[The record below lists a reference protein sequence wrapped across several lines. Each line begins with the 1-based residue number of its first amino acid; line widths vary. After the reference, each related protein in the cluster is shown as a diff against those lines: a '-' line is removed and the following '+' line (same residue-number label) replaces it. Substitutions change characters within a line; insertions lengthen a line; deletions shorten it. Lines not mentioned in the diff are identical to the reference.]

1 MGILRLRRI
10 AFTHMPPV
18 VAAAIAVAGIGVCA
32 FAGFV
37 LIHGA
42 PANTSGP
49 QPLVT
54 LAPDFSGPAP
64 AQIGNVQVIVRT
76 VNGPVADAPVT
87 LSSRFAADEP
97 PKKLTGRTDASG
109 SVSFDKI
116 DINPGSP
123 WVAIAHY
130 DGRDF
135 PSSVL
140 RSGRTVTIYV
150 ANVAFDPKHITVD
163 AESLAIVGDAD
174 GMEAV
179 QALTVVNHSVRAFAG
194 GVSFPLIEGATAIDP
209 RTGLDRDALALDA
222 NNQMVSTAPVLPGS
236 HEFTYT
242 YIAPMGRTGTHVRL
256 DVFYATKRF
265 DVLIGGKVALEPQ
278 GKLRGNG
285 TIKLAGRT
293 YHRFTAQ
300 HLHAGEHLTA
310 RIVIPKP
317 SRVPTTA
324 LLVLAIGAALA
335 IIVLPL
341 LRRRR
346 RTPEPPTE
354 PATPVMQ
361 PEWT

>member
-1 MGILRLRRI
+1 MRGV
-10 AFTHMPPV
+10 AFTHMPTGIATSITV
-18 VAAAIAVAGIGVCA
+18 VGLLVCG

-37 LIHGA
+37 LFRGERG
-42 PANTSGP
+42 TSSGP
-49 QPLVT
+49 EPVVT
-54 LAPDFSGPAP
+54 LAPDFAGPAP
-64 AQIGNVQVIVRT
+64 AQIGNVRVNVRT
-76 VNGPVADAPVT
+76 VTGPVADAPVT

-97 PKKLTGRTDASG
+97 PRKLTGRTDASG

-140 RSGRTVTIYV
+140 RSGRIVTIYV

-194 GVSFPLIEGATAIDP
+194 GLSFPLLEGATAIDP
-209 RTGLDRDALALDA
+209 HSGLDRDSLALDA
-222 NNQMVSTAPVLPGS
+222 NNQMVSTSPLLPGS
-236 HEFTYT
+236 HGFTYT

-265 DVLIGGKVALEPQ
+265 DVLVGGKVAMKPQ
-278 GKLRGNG
+278 GRLRANG
-285 TIKLAGRT
+285 TVKLAGRT
-293 YHRFTAQ
+293 YHRFTAER
-300 HLHAGEHLTA
+300 LHAGEHLTG
-310 RIVIPKP
+310 RIVVPKP

-324 LLVLAIGAALA
+324 LLVIAILAALA

-346 RTPEPPTE
+346 RAPEPETE
-354 PATPVMQ
+354 PAKPQMQ